1 MVKVFLPFSTV
12 PADVEVAVEDD
23 RDGTKI
29 ATRALPQEH
38 VDHRPAGR
46 FLQFLARDVPSLG
59 YARFNVVEGAPVPVE
74 VSRPVDAVVENE
86 FYRVSYGVDN
96 ASIASL
102 LELSTGREL
111 VNTRA
116 RLGLNSYVF
125 DRYATSTKVDH
136 LSGRVFSRALDL
148 IADRVTGEAA
158 VLVRHEASDLGQSMT
173 LDVRAPGCSRLL
185 TTITA
190 WRGVPRV
197 EIHNRMWK
205 DRTVDKQS
213 VFFAF
218 PFAATAP
225 DLVYELPGLG
235 THASSPTVPGC
246 PRHMRAVRH
255 WVAWAEATGSTAW
268 ATVDAPLVQFGD
280 IHSPYSPF
288 PGTVRLDE
296 PEPGTVYSWALNN
309 IWDTNFPTEQGGEM
323 SFRYAITS
331 SPGASTTVLGAQLGD
346 SVSTPL
352 VAAVIASAGER
363 GTMAPSGSLC
373 LIDRGE
379 VRLVQATPS
388 RDGRELVLW
397 LNNLAEEVVTTT
409 VRFPQFMV
417 STARLATVFEEG
429 GADVVV
435 RDGAVVVGLQPG
447 ETRALAVGG
456 AQSSRPPCRSR
467 PAGRPRHR
475 ERRKYEAPRP
485 GNGGIGP
492 P

>member
-1 MVKVFLPFSTV
+1 V
-12 PADVEVAVEDD
+12 PADLEVGVEDD

-46 FLQFLARDVPSLG
+46 FLQFLATDVPALG

-74 VSRPVDAVVENE
+74 VSRPDDAVVENE
-86 FYRVSYGVDN
+86 FYRVSYAAMD

-102 LELSTGREL
+102 VELSTGREL

-116 RLGLNSYVF
+116 RLGLNAYVF
-125 DRYATSTKVDH
+125 DRYGTSTKVDH

-148 IADRVTGEAA
+148 IADRVTAEHG
-158 VLVRHEASDLGQSMT
+158 VLLRHEASDLGQTMT
-173 LDVRAPGCSRLL
+173 LDVRAPGCSRSL
-185 TTITA
+185 TTITT

-197 EIHNRMWK
+197 DVHNRIWK

-218 PFAATAP
+218 PFAAGAP
-225 DLVYELPGLG
+225 ELVYELPGLG
-235 THASSPTVPGC
+235 TSSSSPTVPGC

-255 WVAWAEATGSTAW
+255 WVALAQGTGATAW

-288 PGTVRLDE
+288 PGTVLLDE
-296 PEPGTVYSWALNN
+296 PEPGTIYSWALNN

-331 SPGASTTVLGAQLGD
+331 SPNADATVLGTQLGD

-352 VAAVIASAGER
+352 VGAVVAPAGNGGPMAS
-363 GTMAPSGSLC
+363 SGSLC

-379 VRLVQATPS
+379 VRLVQATPA
-388 RDGRELVLW
+388 RDGRELLLW
-397 LNNLAEEVVTTT
+397 LNNLAEEEVATT
-409 VRFPQFMV
+409 VRFPDLAV
-417 STARLATVFEEG
+417 TAARLATVFE
-429 GADVVV
+429 ADGTDLVVSDSSVVV
-435 RDGAVVVGLQPG
+435 RLKAG
-447 ETRALAVGG
+447 ETRALAVTG
-456 AQSSRPPCRSR
+456 ALK
-467 PAGRPRHR
+467 R
-475 ERRKYEAPRP
+475 E
-485 GNGGIGP
+485 GQI
-492 P
+492 